1 MELNDQAIVTL
12 TATGAKHLNDFYGY
26 YAKNT
31 LLWAGKRTLRK
42 GMTLNHPYG
51 IYWESLPGIIKRVKR
66 LYLQI

>member
-31 LLWAGKRTLRK
+31 LLWAGNGL
-42 GMTLNHPYG
+42 
-51 IYWESLPGIIKRVKR
+51 
-66 LYLQI
+66 